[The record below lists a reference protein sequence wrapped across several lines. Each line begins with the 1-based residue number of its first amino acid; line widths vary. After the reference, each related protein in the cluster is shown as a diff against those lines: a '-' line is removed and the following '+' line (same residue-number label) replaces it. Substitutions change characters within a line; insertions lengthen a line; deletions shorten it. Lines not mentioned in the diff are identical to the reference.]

1 MLIRWCLD
9 RDFVVIPKSVREQR
23 IVENGDVFDFQ
34 LSPEDLQSMV
44 GTGSLKKLFYCSTCV
59 CTMILYN
66 MQSGLK
72 SEELVLGWN
81 PLASPWEP

>member
-1 MLIRWCLD
+1 VLIRWCLD

-34 LSPEDLQSMV
+34 LSPEDLQSM
-44 GTGSLKKLFYCSTCV
+44 
-59 CTMILYN
+59 
-66 MQSGLK
+66 SGLK